1 MVVFYRFGVMR
12 VTVILGFHFRLLE
25 FVKKRI
31 RGLVSA
37 LVGGRR
43 EKHDDVRMLVCL
55 LKIACCVV

>member
-1 MVVFYRFGVMR
+1 MVVFFRFVVMR
-12 VTVILGFHFRLLE
+12 VTVILGFHFRLLQ

-43 EKHDDVRMLVCL
+43 EKNDDLRILR
-55 LKIACCVV
+55 